1 MQGRQYLQTHPWITF
16 SVDLRR
22 APLNLWM
29 LLGETCSKCEHI
41 AGVPLGPDSADELNL
56 IYLAKGARA
65 TTAIEGNT
73 LSEQEVSG
81 LVSGTLELP
90 PSKAYMGREVNN
102 ILEAC
107 NSVLADLTQGRT
119 HRLTPDRI
127 RMLNSKVLQ
136 GLELEE
142 GVRGG
147 PVRSHSVVVGRY
159 RGAPAQDCDYLLGR
173 LCEWLDE
180 GDWPTDRLVPMATAI
195 LKAIVAH
202 LYIAWIHPFGDGNG
216 RTARLVEFQTL
227 VDAGAPSPAAH
238 LLSNHYNETR
248 SEYYRQLDRATQTG
262 SPIEFLTYALQG
274 YVDGLRAQIGL
285 IRELQLVSAW
295 ENHVNVAF
303 ANSNSAADSRRRHLA
318 LDLAT
323 AGRPVAPHELRTLT
337 TRLAAAYAGKTPK
350 TVTRDINAL
359 LSMGL
364 AQREGKRVVSNQ
376 RSLIAFPPVA
386 GAPR

>member
-1 MQGRQYLQTHPWITF
+1 M
-16 SVDLRR
+16 
-22 APLNLWM
+22 
-29 LLGETCSKCEHI
+29 
-41 AGVPLGPDSADELNL
+41 
-56 IYLAKGARA
+56 
-65 TTAIEGNT
+65 
-73 LSEQEVSG
+73 
-81 LVSGTLELP
+81 
-90 PSKAYMGREVNN
+90 
-102 ILEAC
+102 
-107 NSVLADLTQGRT
+107 
-119 HRLTPDRI
+119 
-127 RMLNSKVLQ
+127 
-136 GLELEE
+136 
-142 GVRGG
+142 
-147 PVRSHSVVVGRY
+147 
-159 RGAPAQDCDYLLGR
+159 
-173 LCEWLDE
+173 
-180 GDWPTDRLVPMATAI
+180 
-195 LKAIVAH
+195 
-202 LYIAWIHPFGDGNG
+202 
-216 RTARLVEFQTL
+216 
-227 VDAGAPSPAAH
+227 
-238 LLSNHYNETR
+238 
-248 SEYYRQLDRATQTG
+248 
-262 SPIEFLTYALQG
+262 TYALQG